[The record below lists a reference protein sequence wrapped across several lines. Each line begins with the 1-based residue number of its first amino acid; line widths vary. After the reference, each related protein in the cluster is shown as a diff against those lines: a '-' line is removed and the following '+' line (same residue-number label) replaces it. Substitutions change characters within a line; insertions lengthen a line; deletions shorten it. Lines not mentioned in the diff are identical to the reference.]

1 MNDSKYYRLLEKRVE
16 LLEAKLNKYNK
27 CRVFEANDDG
37 ATVLYEDPEWT
48 VYRITTYKAAV
59 KYGKSTDWGIA
70 ERRRNGEQVF
80 ADTIRN
86 RKLDGGFYFYI
97 NKNDP
102 RKKYCVLQS
111 KSGKIISIWDA
122 LDEPMEYLDVDLPV
136 VDGVNL
142 SGIGGSDQLLKAID
156 DGDAAAVRKLLKSG
170 VDPSVESYQGTPA
183 ICSAAMKHAY
193 PIVKLLLK
201 AGADP
206 NAYDPRNGVTP
217 LAAALTGLNSS
228 SAKDNTVKELLS
240 NGAKVNLKDLKQL
253 CANGSLALVKLVL
266 DNTDLEPTSDLL
278 WEASRFMTDGN
289 LKVVEYL
296 LDAGVDPNEP
306 NMYGET
312 LLQKA
317 LNWDQKNARVAKYV
331 SLLREYGAEE

>member
-1 MNDSKYYRLLEKRVE
+1 MNERYRSLEKRVE
-16 LLEAKLNKYNK
+16 LLEARLNKCNK
-27 CRVFEANDDG
+27 HRTFEANDDG

-48 VYRITTYKAAV
+48 VYRITTYKAAL
-59 KYGKSTDWGIA
+59 KYGRSTDWGIA

-86 RKLDGGFYFYI
+86 RNLDGGFYFYI

-111 KSGKIISIWDA
+111 KDGKIKSIWDA

-142 SGIGGSDQLLKAID
+142 SGIGGSDQLLKAVD
-156 DGDAAAVRKLLKSG
+156 DGDTATVKKLLKSG

-183 ICSAAMKHAY
+183 ICSAAMKLAY

-217 LAAALTGLNSS
+217 LAAAITGLNSS
-228 SAKDNTVKELLS
+228 SAKDNTVKELLV
-240 NGAKVNLKDLKQL
+240 NGAKVSLKDVGHL
-253 CANGSLALVKLVL
+253 CANGNLKLVKLIL
-266 DNTDLEPTSDLL
+266 DNTNLKPTSDLL
-278 WEASRFMTDGN
+278 WNASRFMTDGN
-289 LKVVEYL
+289 LEVIEYL
-296 LDAGVDPNEP
+296 LEIGIDPNVP
-306 NMYGET
+306 DMYGET
-312 LLQKA
+312 LLQRA
-317 LNWDQKNARVAKYV
+317 LRWDQKNARVAKYV
-331 SLLREYGAEE
+331 SLLKEHGAEE

>member
-1 MNDSKYYRLLEKRVE
+1 
-16 LLEAKLNKYNK
+16 
-27 CRVFEANDDG
+27 
-37 ATVLYEDPEWT
+37 
-48 VYRITTYKAAV
+48 
-59 KYGKSTDWGIA
+59 
-70 ERRRNGEQVF
+70 
-80 ADTIRN
+80 
-86 RKLDGGFYFYI
+86 
-97 NKNDP
+97 
-102 RKKYCVLQS
+102 
-111 KSGKIISIWDA
+111 
-122 LDEPMEYLDVDLPV
+122 MEYLDVDLPV

-156 DGDAAAVRKLLKSG
+156 DGDAATVRKLLKSG
-170 VDPSVESYQGTPA
+170 VDPNVESYQGTPA
-183 ICSAAMKHAY
+183 ICSAAMQVAY

-217 LAAALTGLNSS
+217 IEAAITGLNNS

-240 NGAKVNLKDLKQL
+240 NGANVNLKNIKQL
-253 CANGSLALVKLVL
+253 CASGNLALVKLIL
-266 DNTDLEPTSDLL
+266 DNANLKPNSDML

-296 LDAGVDPNEP
+296 LNAGVDPNVP

-312 LLQKA
+312 LLQRA
-317 LNWDQKNARVAKYV
+317 LKWDQKNAHVAKYV